1 MDFVQKWRDAD
12 EELAHRVTA
21 VDLCWVKT
29 KGLILTIKS
38 LHPIPDDEIRRVLA
52 NSISSLRVKL
62 DCAVVQVQELQDPGL
77 VPRHRFL
84 QRLRRN
90 TKGAKY
96 ALYEGVLDAAI
107 QDLEAWVGRCSM
119 AVDLS
124 MRNPSPIIDE
134 RLNGVRET
142 TQHGQDKKNGLPG
155 GSKGRRAATRTASP
169 LSLTRGIRDALHPTE
184 PQPHVFLH
192 DMVLETST
200 IPFSRAKLACRRAAS
215 KKTQWYILDTLPCR
229 AGTDVR
235 ALSADVRSLAVKLKR
250 ADPFA
255 FGLLTCS
262 GVLRVFSQPPQ
273 VELTGFDLVFK
284 VPATDIEQLQSLRA
298 LVRQI

>member
-1 MDFVQKWRDAD
+1 
-12 EELAHRVTA
+12 
-21 VDLCWVKT
+21 VKK
-29 KGLILTIKS
+29 KGLILTVKG

-52 NSISSLRVKL
+52 SSLSSLRVKL

-77 VPRHRFL
+77 APRPRFL
-84 QRLRRN
+84 QRLRRS

-107 QDLEAWVGRCSM
+107 QDLEAWVGRCSA

-124 MRNPSPIIDE
+124 MRNPSPVINE
-134 RLNGVRET
+134 RLSKVQET
-142 TQHGQDKKNGLPG
+142 TQHGHDTKNGMPG
-155 GSKGRRAATRTASP
+155 SAKGRGATSKAASA
-169 LSLTRGIRDALHPTE
+169 LSLTRGIRDVLHPRG
-184 PQPHVFLH
+184 PHPSVFLP

-200 IPFSRAKLACRRAAS
+200 IAVSRAKLACKRAAS
-215 KKTQWYILDTLPCR
+215 KKPQWFILDTLPCR

-235 ALSADVRSLAVKLKR
+235 ALSGDVRSLALKLKR

-255 FGLLTCS
+255 FGLLTCL
-262 GVLRVFSQPPQ
+262 GVMRVFSQAPQ

-284 VPATDIEQLQSLRA
+284 VPVADTEQLQSLRA
-298 LVRQI
+298 LVR